1 MNEWMIGVLSFLG
14 RTSCGLSLAA
24 VCTVLVFWKMKSLSP
39 AARRCCLALVLIQG
53 WIVVPWTIEFSVPV
67 SLDVRSE
74 HSEIDPGFAGNL
86 DEVLFPQALAFSPS
100 IEKASPPPAVPA
112 FDLSSLM
119 MLVWLTGLLGVCV
132 KSGWSYWRFVR
143 LLPEQTACPAK
154 WEVQWRTVQEQS
166 GLAANVPILVTN
178 QTGPLLCRVWGGYR
192 LLIPQHAWSQL
203 SGDQRHAILQHELA
217 HLRRCD
223 LWKSFAMR
231 LLALPHWFNPLVWW
245 VIREFDYQAEIACDR
260 AALQNQPQHAA
271 LYARALLKFVNSSN
285 RELLLGSAA
294 SGRGLSERVRTIFIS
309 PEKENS
315 RMKLFCLTIALG
327 TVAAWNCCDIRLV
340 AEEPPKTVKPSP
352 AQTNLDRFE
361 PGDTLPGTD
370 VSPSI
375 QRESKQQAKGNDR
388 AQSDRFTRAFTDV
401 DRADGIEI
409 QPEKP
414 LGVQKSKPNNTASLT
429 SDKRVAVID
438 IKYLFQQLD
447 SFKRGREKLKKD
459 IEQQEKKLN
468 EQVELQKSLQKQ
480 YEALAGEVPIDE
492 EKATAFHEK
501 MQRQMA
507 HLNAERQ
514 IMQKRFI
521 RQEAELYHETYS
533 RITAVVGEYAKANG
547 IRLVQRADLSDT
559 RTKPE
564 SDDPQEILKR
574 INQDVVYVERDEI
587 DITQAI
593 FKRLQ
598 EDDAAY

>member
-1 MNEWMIGVLSFLG
+1 
-14 RTSCGLSLAA
+14 
-24 VCTVLVFWKMKSLSP
+24 
-39 AARRCCLALVLIQG
+39 
-53 WIVVPWTIEFSVPV
+53 
-67 SLDVRSE
+67 
-74 HSEIDPGFAGNL
+74 
-86 DEVLFPQALAFSPS
+86 
-100 IEKASPPPAVPA
+100 
-112 FDLSSLM
+112 
-119 MLVWLTGLLGVCV
+119 
-132 KSGWSYWRFVR
+132 
-143 LLPEQTACPAK
+143 
-154 WEVQWRTVQEQS
+154 
-166 GLAANVPILVTN
+166 
-178 QTGPLLCRVWGGYR
+178 
-192 LLIPQHAWSQL
+192 
-203 SGDQRHAILQHELA
+203 
-217 HLRRCD
+217 
-223 LWKSFAMR
+223 
-231 LLALPHWFNPLVWW
+231 
-245 VIREFDYQAEIACDR
+245 
-260 AALQNQPQHAA
+260 
-271 LYARALLKFVNSSN
+271 
-285 RELLLGSAA
+285 
-294 SGRGLSERVRTIFIS
+294 
-309 PEKENS
+309 
-315 RMKLFCLTIALG
+315 MKLFCLTIALG

-388 AQSDRFTRAFTDV
+388 AQSYRFTRAFTDV

-447 SFKRGREKLKKD
+447 SFKRDREKLKKD

-514 IMQKRFI
+514 IMQKRFL

-593 FKRLQ
+593 LKRLQ